1 MYLKIHIVADGRIY
15 FLRLNIIP
23 LYGQTTYCLSVY
35 QRQLSCFLLLFMVN
49 NTAVNMHVQ
58 MLVSYIPRSGIAMAY
73 GNSLTF

>member
-1 MYLKIHIVADGRIY
+1 MSFKIHIVADGRIS

-23 LYGQTTYCLSVY
+23 LYGQTTFCLSVY
-35 QRQLSCFLLLFMVN
+35 QRHLNCFLLLFMVN
-49 NTAVNMHVQ
+49 NAAMNMHVQ